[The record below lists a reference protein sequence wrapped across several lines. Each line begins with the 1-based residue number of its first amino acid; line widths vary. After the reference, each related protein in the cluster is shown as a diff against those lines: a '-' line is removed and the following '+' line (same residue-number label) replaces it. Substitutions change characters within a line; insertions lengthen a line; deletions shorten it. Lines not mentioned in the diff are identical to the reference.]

1 MRTVKLLLLLCIG
14 IFCSAYSKPEANVI
28 DAEKNAYLHN
38 NYGLV
43 YIEQG
48 NYYAAVQE
56 FKIAINLN
64 PNTQATAVYYNN
76 LGEVYL
82 KLGFGRYAA
91 QCFESSRTLYPLNVQ
106 YYVNLAKA
114 YKAMGTLPNMI
125 NQFSKSKNILD
136 KILLGFM
143 HIEAGN
149 KGRGLAVLDDFCLTE
164 PDLLITSGVKYYMKE
179 IKNGNYEYYTNP

>member
-1 MRTVKLLLLLCIG
+1 MKLLKLLLLFCIG
-14 IFCSAYSKPEANVI
+14 IFCSAYSKPDVNDI

-56 FKIAINLN
+56 FKIAIDLN
-64 PNTQATAVYYNN
+64 PNTQATAIYYNN

-82 KLGFGRYAA
+82 KLGFGKYAA
-91 QCFESSRTLYPLNVQ
+91 QCFETAKTLYPLNVQ

-114 YKAMGTLPNMI
+114 YKTLDVLQNMI
-125 NQFSKSKNILD
+125 NKISKSKNVLD

-143 HIEAGN
+143 YIEAGN
-149 KGRGLAVLDDFCLTE
+149 KSLGMAVLDDFCLTE
-164 PDLLITSGVKYYMKE
+164 PDLIITLGVKYYMKE
-179 IKNGNYEYYTNP
+179 IRNDTYECYTNP